1 MTVLYPM
8 KQQKVILKTLKC
20 FSRTAGMS
28 LEGYQVNYG
37 GWYELF
43 AAYLLKN
50 HCFSLFWVILPPELT
65 FLSPLRQQKFILVTL
80 GCFSWTVGINL
91 DGHLVNCGGLYNSF
105 ATYLLKNH
113 DFSWFRVILPPWID
127 FFEPIKTKIVFSV
140 TPDCFSWTE
149 GINLDSY
156 LVNNGSLYD

>member
-1 MTVLYPM
+1 MTFLYPM

-91 DGHLVNCGGLYNSF
+91 DDHLVNSGGLHNSF

-113 DFSWFRVILPPWID
+113 DFSWFRVILPPELT
-127 FFEPIKTKIVFSV
+127 FLSPLKQK
-140 TPDCFSWTE
+140 
-149 GINLDSY
+149 
-156 LVNNGSLYD
+156 